1 MASRQQIKRRIRS
14 VKSTKQITKAMQLV
28 AASKLR
34 RAQEAAT
41 GPQEYSRLAR
51 EMLTH
56 LRQLAAQEPAA
67 TNLFQQRPVKK
78 RLLIVVTSDR
88 TLAGAYNVN
97 IIRAMFNQLKQ
108 DKADDIDTEV
118 ITIGRQ
124 AANAAGRVQGLKVT
138 AVYTGFPENPDAND
152 IRPILNTVTDRFMA
166 EEASETGRVDE
177 VNLIHTHFASTISQQ
192 VRVRQLLPAGFEEEP
207 VNNDIEHAT
216 IEPSL
221 EELLRS
227 VTIRLLEVQIYQAL
241 LESVASEHSMRMLAM
256 KNATDNASDL
266 IDDYTLEY
274 NNARQA
280 AITQELA
287 EITGGAEAMK

>member
-1 MASRQQIKRRIRS
+1 MASRQQIKSRIKS

-34 RAQEAAT
+34 KAQESAS
-41 GPQEYSRLAR
+41 GPQEYSRVAR
-51 EMLTH
+51 QMLTH
-56 LRQLAAQEPAA
+56 LRQLAKQEPSMA
-67 TNLFQQRPVKK
+67 TLFQQRPIK
-78 RLLIVVTSDR
+78 RRLIIAITSDR

-97 IIRAMFNQLKQ
+97 VVRQMFTEL
-108 DKADDIDTEV
+108 KADQAAGVATQIV
-118 ITIGRQ
+118 TIGRQ
-124 AANAAGRVQGLKVT
+124 AANAAARINGLEV
-138 AVYTGFPENPDAND
+138 AGVYTGFPERPEAND
-152 IRPILNTVTDRFMA
+152 IRPVLNTVTDRFSA
-166 EEASETGRVDE
+166 GDIDSVS
-177 VNLIHTHFASTISQQ
+177 LIYTHFASTINQQ
-192 VRVRQLLPAGFEEEP
+192 VRVQQLLPAGFEEEAA
-207 VNNDIEHAT
+207 DTEMMHAT

-221 EELLRS
+221 EELLRAA
-227 VTIRLLEVQIYQAL
+227 TIRLLEVQIYQAI
-241 LESVASEHSMRMLAM
+241 LESVASEHSMRMIAM